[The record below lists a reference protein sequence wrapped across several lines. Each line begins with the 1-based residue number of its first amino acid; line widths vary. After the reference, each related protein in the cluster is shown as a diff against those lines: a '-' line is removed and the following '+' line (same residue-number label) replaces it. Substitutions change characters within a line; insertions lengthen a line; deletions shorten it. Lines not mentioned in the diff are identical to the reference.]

1 MTTTPSI
8 PVVQG
13 AKKTSLQ
20 FDGDAL
26 LLSRPHEE
34 ARIPLAAVGRVLAEG
49 RSVTVEL
56 TAPAGAVPSAHRI
69 DGTSE
74 AAATMFAAAVNAA
87 LPEVAGR
94 DTTADGAGLV
104 EARTLSPN
112 WRARKLR
119 TIKRGSYALL
129 GALVVA
135 GVLVCVLGDPFVLIP
150 LVLGGVVGTAALAA
164 GANAFANWYREWR
177 LVRHGVTTF
186 AAENPQEPGTY
197 LYVDPAGLIRHVFTW
212 PGRMGVKISYDSR
225 DPGNVVLPRTAL
237 LRRGEFCAG
246 LFLALLG
253 LGAYACAIAMVV
265 LTILD
270 PTALDGPA

>member
-13 AKKTSLQ
+13 SGKTSLRL
-20 FDGDAL
+20 DGDAL
-26 LLSRPHEE
+26 LLSRPREE

-49 RSVTVEL
+49 RSVAVEL
-56 TAPAGAVPSAHRI
+56 TAPEGAVPSVHRI

-74 AAATMFAAAVNAA
+74 AAATMFAAAVNAV
-87 LPEVAGR
+87 LPGVAGR
-94 DTTADGAGLV
+94 DATADGAGLV

-119 TIKRGSYALL
+119 AIKRGSYGLL
-129 GALVVA
+129 GALVIA
-135 GVLVCVLGDPFVLIP
+135 GVLVCVLGDPFVLIV
-150 LVLGGVVGTAALAA
+150 LVIGGVVGTVGLAA
-164 GANAFANWYREWR
+164 GANALANWYREWR

-186 AAENPQEPGTY
+186 AAEDPREPGTY
-197 LYVDPAGLIRHVFTW
+197 LYVDPAGLVRHVFTW
-212 PGRMGVKISYDSR
+212 AGGTAVKVSYDPR
-225 DPGNVVLPRTAL
+225 DPGNVVLPRVAL
-237 LRRGEFCAG
+237 MRRVELCAG
-246 LFLALLG
+246 LFFVVLG
-253 LGAYACAIAMVV
+253 LGAYACAITMVV